1 MEEAKKFKKKKKE
14 KSDWIMAGDF
24 KLTSRSLKIHECEFL
39 ALHSAPY
46 LWA

>member
-1 MEEAKKFKKKKKE
+1 MQEAKKFKKKKK
-14 KSDWIMAGDF
+14 KKGLDYGWGILNLLPGH
-24 KLTSRSLKIHECEFL
+24 LKICKCEFL